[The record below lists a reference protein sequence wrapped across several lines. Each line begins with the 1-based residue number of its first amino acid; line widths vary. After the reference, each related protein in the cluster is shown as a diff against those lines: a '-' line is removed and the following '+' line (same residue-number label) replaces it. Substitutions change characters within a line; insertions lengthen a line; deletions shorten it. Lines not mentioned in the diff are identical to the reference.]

1 MAAAGADN
9 AELQGLLEKKRT
21 VQCMVVGALNDLDIE
36 DVACTFSREGVV
48 CLGDISSNRSPA
60 TAEDWNRALA
70 EGFGTK
76 LYVEWYR
83 DTYSWGDLRLLRLGE
98 PIFEVMRSRGL
109 NPEWDGTRA
118 GDFTITAVDEAGA
131 KLAMAMALHSR
142 LGSDSLLSLVI
153 ALCLFLRLGV
163 VLLKDCMYSLRFR
176 TVYSP
181 QRSGTWHPGPRFDA
195 AT

>member
-1 MAAAGADN
+1 MAAAGANN
-9 AELQGLLEKKRT
+9 AVLQGLHEKKSM
-21 VQCMVVGALNDLDIE
+21 VQSMVDKALHDLKIE
-36 DVACTFSREGVV
+36 EVACTFSREGVV
-48 CLGDISSNRSPA
+48 CLGEIASNRSSA

-70 EGFGTK
+70 EGLGTK

-83 DTYSWGDLRLLRLGE
+83 DTYCWGDLRLLRLGE

-118 GDFTITAVDEAGA
+118 GGFTITAVDEEGA

-153 ALCLFLRLGV
+153 SLCLFLRLGV
-163 VLLKDCMYSLRFR
+163 VSLKD
-176 TVYSP
+176 
-181 QRSGTWHPGPRFDA
+181 
-195 AT
+195 